1 MQPNLPTRR
10 VAHVT
15 LERVRY
21 EPRVALVAG
30 AAALVVAAGGIVAV
44 ARHSPAPSPVAATSP
59 SAEAL
64 TGPAS
69 PSPVPS
75 PPAASRSPRP
85 SPRPLYPIPAPAI
98 SPSGCPPPPRK
109 PSPPSKPWRPSV
121 VVPESALPTPLAPL
135 TRSPSLDALR
145 GKGMWTYQWENTE
158 RGSASA
164 VVRRARAAGLTQIW
178 VRTGSSKAGFYAAP
192 ELRALLP
199 LAHAAGI
206 KVVAWDFPY
215 LYDPVADA
223 RRAAVTLGF
232 SVGGHR
238 IDAFSPDIESPSEG
252 TQLTRTRLRVYLGLV
267 QRAVGS
273 RPLVSTVPHA
283 NNHWWRTYDYRTQ
296 VPYVDAFAVMSY
308 WNCTEPGADILR
320 SLQRLGPLGRPLHVI
335 GQAFDFGPYG
345 GRVGDPTGREVWRFL
360 DVAHRRRLLGASLYV
375 WQHATAEQLRALGA
389 YPWR

>member
-1 MQPNLPTRR
+1 M
-10 VAHVT
+10 
-15 LERVRY
+15 
-21 EPRVALVAG
+21 
-30 AAALVVAAGGIVAV
+30 
-44 ARHSPAPSPVAATSP
+44 
-59 SAEAL
+59 
-64 TGPAS
+64 
-69 PSPVPS
+69 
-75 PPAASRSPRP
+75 
-85 SPRPLYPIPAPAI
+85 
-98 SPSGCPPPPRK
+98 
-109 PSPPSKPWRPSV
+109 
-121 VVPESALPTPLAPL
+121 APL

-158 RGSASA
+158 RGSAAA

-223 RRAAVTLGF
+223 RRAADTLAF
-232 SVGGHR
+232 SVRGHR

-252 TQLTRTRLRVYLGLV
+252 TQLTRKRLRVYLGLV
-267 QRAVGS
+267 QRAVGA

-375 WQHATAEQLRALGA
+375 WQHATAEQFRALGA